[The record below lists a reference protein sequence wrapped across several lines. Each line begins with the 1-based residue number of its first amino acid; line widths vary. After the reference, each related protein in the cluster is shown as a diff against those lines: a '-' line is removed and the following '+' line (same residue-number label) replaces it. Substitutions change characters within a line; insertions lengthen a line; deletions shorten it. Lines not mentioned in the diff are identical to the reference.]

1 MTKLHILN
9 GPDFGQ
15 SYDLKEGMISIGRSP
30 HNDVQLKDKTV
41 SRSHL
46 IIRKT
51 RNRFFIKDL
60 KSRNGTFFNGDYI
73 SPDVDV
79 EVREGVPIVIGMSV
93 ICLGKGC
100 LEYVMPVMD
109 SIENTKEIRKPG
121 GVYVQN
127 RKNANQKILELIS
140 NVPEFLTASWD
151 IEETSR
157 KVLERVFKLLK
168 RCDRGAVILCDPESG
183 EVTKVISEAKKEG
196 EETETAYCAEVV
208 ASVIRDRK
216 AVCISDSRAGPENDL
231 SIALKAMKIGSVL
244 CVPLV
249 GSSQILGVIY
259 VDSLQE
265 PHGFREKDL
274 SLLMELSK
282 KATLAIEHV
291 LLYERLG

>member
-73 SPDVDV
+73 SPDIDV

-157 KVLERVFKLLK
+157 KILDRVLKLLK
-168 RCDRGAVILCDPESG
+168 RSDRGAVIL
-183 EVTKVISEAKKEG
+183 
-196 EETETAYCAEVV
+196 
-208 ASVIRDRK
+208 
-216 AVCISDSRAGPENDL
+216 
-231 SIALKAMKIGSVL
+231 
-244 CVPLV
+244 
-249 GSSQILGVIY
+249 
-259 VDSLQE
+259 
-265 PHGFREKDL
+265 
-274 SLLMELSK
+274 
-282 KATLAIEHV
+282 
-291 LLYERLG
+291 